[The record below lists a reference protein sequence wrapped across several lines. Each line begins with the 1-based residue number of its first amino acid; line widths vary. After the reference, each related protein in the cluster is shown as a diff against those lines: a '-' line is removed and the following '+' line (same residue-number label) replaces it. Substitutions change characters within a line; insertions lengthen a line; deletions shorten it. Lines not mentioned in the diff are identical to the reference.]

1 MLRTLPLVLFL
12 VACGEKAPPENA
24 GSAPTSTPSTGKV
37 AGAPGDSTSQS
48 FARALVALTV
58 KDFSASGASGATFK
72 YTTLRFNADGT
83 FSADGY
89 VQIDDESMDCKE
101 SGPWS
106 MDAAESATVAAV
118 TWKVETTS
126 CAGRDPGAETRAKID
141 LSDSDNPKF
150 SFR

>member
-1 MLRTLPLVLFL
+1 VFGLVLVLSL

-24 GSAPTSTPSTGKV
+24 GSASTSSAPSKV
-37 AGAPGDSTSQS
+37 AGAPGDADSQS
-48 FARALVALTV
+48 FARALVALNI

-72 YTTLRFNADGT
+72 YTILRFNADGT

-106 MDAAESATVAAV
+106 MDAAESATVASV
-118 TWKVETTS
+118 TWKVETTN
-126 CAGRDPGAETRAKID
+126 CAGRDAGAETRAKID
-141 LSDSDNPKF
+141 LSDSENPKF